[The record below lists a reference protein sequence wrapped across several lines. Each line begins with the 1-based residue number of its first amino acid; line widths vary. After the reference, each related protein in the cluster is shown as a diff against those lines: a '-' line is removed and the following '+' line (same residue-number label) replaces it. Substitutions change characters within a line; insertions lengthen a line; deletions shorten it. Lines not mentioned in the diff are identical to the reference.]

1 MFDIVSGA
9 LRVSLVTFVLCGFAY
24 PFAVTVLGQL
34 FAPFQ
39 AHGSLVTNAPGVV
52 VGSRLIGQ
60 NWTDPKWFHGRPSA
74 TTDTDPNDSMKTIP
88 APYNAA
94 SSSASNLGP
103 TSKALQDRLAYDRKA
118 LEGAEPSL
126 AGKALPADVLT
137 TSGSGLDPD
146 ITPANANSQIE
157 RVAKARGVAPNQ
169 IAALVARHT
178 TSRSLGI
185 FGEPRVN
192 VLELNLEL
200 EKAFPAREMPQHRRR
215 LHLRRPLRPPSRRQ
229 RLHRSLRR
237 HRLRRCRSIRPRTR
251 RQNRLRPPGEWRRL
265 YSPHK
270 FLLPML
276 AKSQPWPALKP
287 VPNSITRTPRP
298 TPMVA

>member
-34 FAPFQ
+34 LTPFQ
-39 AHGSLVTNAPGVV
+39 AHGSLATNADGVV
-52 VGSRLIGQ
+52 LGSRLIGQ

-74 TTDTDPNDSMKTIP
+74 TTDTDPNDSTKTIP

-103 TSKALQDRLAYDRKA
+103 TSKALQDRLADDRKA
-118 LEGAEPSL
+118 LDEAQPGL
-126 AGKALPADVLT
+126 AGKTVPADVLT

-146 ITPANANSQIE
+146 ITPANANLQIE
-157 RVAKARGVAPNQ
+157 RIAKARGVAPDQ
-169 IAALVARHT
+169 IAALVSRHI

-192 VLELNLEL
+192 VLDLNLEL
-200 EKAFPAREMPQHRRR
+200 EKTFPARETKEK
-215 LHLRRPLRPPSRRQ
+215 PPAAEATPAPGHFRIEGT
-229 RLHRSLRR
+229 
-237 HRLRRCRSIRPRTR
+237 RCEGRDA
-251 RQNRLRPPGEWRRL
+251 E
-265 YSPHK
+265 
-270 FLLPML
+270 
-276 AKSQPWPALKP
+276 
-287 VPNSITRTPRP
+287 
-298 TPMVA
+298 